1 LLETALIPP
10 SQWLLP
16 KVASFMRKRKSTE
29 PLPDAPV
36 SEQQMDRD
44 EAVTRLRVLVG
55 KDLRPL
61 ADKYGVTVWKVGKK
75 NKGWAGHVIERYLGL
90 PINSAQSP
98 NFGSWE
104 LKMVP
109 LKRAKSGTIV
119 VKETMAITMID
130 PVNVAQ
136 KPFADSHLLAKLQK
150 IVVCA
155 RMFESQQETST
166 LLVSVAT
173 FDLDDKNL
181 YAQVE
186 ADYELVRDAIR
197 TGGFES
203 LTGKMGV
210 YVQPRTKGPGHGSTS
225 RAFYARKNLVGR
237 ILGIVS

>member
-1 LLETALIPP
+1 
-10 SQWLLP
+10 
-16 KVASFMRKRKSTE
+16 
-29 PLPDAPV
+29 
-36 SEQQMDRD
+36 
-44 EAVTRLRVLVG
+44 
-55 KDLRPL
+55 
-61 ADKYGVTVWKVGKK
+61 
-75 NKGWAGHVIERYLGL
+75 
-90 PINSAQSP
+90 
-98 NFGSWE
+98 
-104 LKMVP
+104 
-109 LKRAKSGTIV
+109 
-119 VKETMAITMID
+119 MID